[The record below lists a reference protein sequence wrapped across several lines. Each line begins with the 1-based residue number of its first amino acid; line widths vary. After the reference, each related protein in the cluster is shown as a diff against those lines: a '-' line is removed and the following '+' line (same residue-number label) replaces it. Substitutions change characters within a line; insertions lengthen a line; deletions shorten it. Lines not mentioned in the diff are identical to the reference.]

1 MSPDFADGQPMTRTA
16 NRRMLRVEEKR
27 SKGESTMTWNR
38 ILITLDGS
46 ELAERAIAA
55 ALKIAA
61 PGTKLH
67 LLSVVE
73 TATEGATVPPMPI
86 VSPANGGFA
95 TEYLAQNS
103 PYPHAISARR
113 DYLALVRDSLHE
125 QGYEV
130 TTEVQS
136 GEVVHCINAV
146 AASFDLLVMA
156 THGRTGVGRMLFG
169 SVTDTV
175 LHHLPCP
182 MLIVPAHGAP
192 ERIEAFEDKSKGYRC
207 ILVSLDGTPESEAI
221 LPLVET
227 ILAVK
232 AATVVLMKTEPYVQF
247 NTLKIGSDEY
257 ALINANAEM
266 EARHYLEMIGDR
278 LKAFGATPIVE
289 VNFNNP
295 QREIEVLSRTRP
307 T

>member
-1 MSPDFADGQPMTRTA
+1 
-16 NRRMLRVEEKR
+16 
-27 SKGESTMTWNR
+27 
-38 ILITLDGS
+38 
-46 ELAERAIAA
+46 
-55 ALKIAA
+55 
-61 PGTKLH
+61 
-67 LLSVVE
+67 
-73 TATEGATVPPMPI
+73 
-86 VSPANGGFA
+86 
-95 TEYLAQNS
+95 
-103 PYPHAISARR
+103 
-113 DYLALVRDSLHE
+113 
-125 QGYEV
+125 
-130 TTEVQS
+130 
-136 GEVVHCINAV
+136 
-146 AASFDLLVMA
+146 
-156 THGRTGVGRMLFG
+156 
-169 SVTDTV
+169 
-175 LHHLPCP
+175 

-295 QREIEVLSRTRP
+295 QREIEVLSRYHEADLIAMATHGRTGLDRWLNRSITEGVLHSTQRP
-307 T
+307 MLIVKMPAPQGTL